1 MWHARY
7 RRLREIGV
15 LGINERNFAYIAR
28 YNQRQYYPLVDNKL
42 LTKEAATKANI
53 AVPALLG
60 VIRTPSQ
67 MHLLPDLLNPL
78 SQFVIKPARGS
89 GGKGIT
95 VVGGREGSHFLKPS
109 GATITMEQIRRH
121 VSNILSGVYSLGGKP
136 DVAFVEA
143 RVQGEPVLSKYTC
156 EGLPDIRVIVFRGFP
171 VMAMM
176 RCPTHASDG
185 KANLHQGA
193 VGVGL
198 NICSGRALR
207 AVQRNHPV
215 DRHPNTDVSFA
226 DLAIPGW
233 RSLLELAAS
242 CYEMTRLG
250 YLGCDIVLDRERGPL
265 ILELN
270 ARPGL
275 AIQIANG
282 IGLRHRLKAIE
293 AQNPGEWRVAER
305 VACVYRLF
313 GDKVVDLTRSVA
325 PTPAYKD

>member
-1 MWHARY
+1 MWWSRY
-7 RRLREIGV
+7 RKLRKIGV
-15 LGINERNFAYIAR
+15 LGINERNVAYIAR
-28 YNQRQYYPLVDNKL
+28 YNERQYYPLVDNKL
-42 LTKEAATKANI
+42 LTKEAATKAGI
-53 AVPALLG
+53 AVPELLG
-60 VIRTPSQ
+60 VIKTPSQ
-67 MHLLPDLLNPL
+67 LHLLPGLLSPL
-78 SQFVIKPARGS
+78 NQFVIKPARGS

-95 VVGGREGSHFLKPS
+95 VIAGRDGEHFVKPS
-109 GATITMEQIRRH
+109 GVVITIDQIRHH

-143 RVQGEPVLSKYTC
+143 LVQGEPVLSKYTF

-198 NICSGRALR
+198 DICSGRALR
-207 AVQRNHPV
+207 AVQRNHLIE
-215 DRHPNTDVSFA
+215 RHPDTGVSFA
-226 DLAIPGW
+226 DLAIPSW

-242 CYEMTRLG
+242 CYEMNKLG
-250 YLGCDIVLDRERGPL
+250 YQGCDIVLDRNLGPL
-265 ILELN
+265 LLELN

-282 IGLRHRLKAIE
+282 LGLRHRLMAIE
-293 AQNPGEWRVAER
+293 AQTHGDLNVAER
-305 VACVYRLF
+305 VARVYQLF
-313 GDKVVDLTRSVA
+313 GGGAVDAVHTAS
-325 PTPAYKD
+325 PP

>member
-1 MWHARY
+1 MWFASY
-7 RRLREIGV
+7 RKLRDIGV

-28 YNQRQYYPLVDNKL
+28 YNERHYYPLVDNKL
-42 LTKEAATKANI
+42 LTKEAATKAAI
-53 AVPALLG
+53 AVPELFG
-60 VIRTPSQ
+60 VIKTPSQ
-67 MHLLPDLLNPL
+67 LHRLPALINPL
-78 SQFVIKPARGS
+78 NEFVIKPARGS

-95 VVGGREGSHFLKPS
+95 VIVGRDGDHFLKPS
-109 GATITMEQIRRH
+109 GTAITLRQMRQH

-143 RVQGEPVLSKYTC
+143 LVQGEPLLSKYTF

-176 RCPTHASDG
+176 RCPTHSSDG

-207 AVQRNHPV
+207 AVQRSHPI
-215 DRHPNTDVSFA
+215 DRHPDTNVSFA
-226 DLAIPGW
+226 DLLIPGW
-233 RSLLELAAS
+233 RALLELAAS
-242 CYEMTRLG
+242 CYEMTKLG
-250 YLGCDIVLDRERGPL
+250 YLGCDIVLDRHRGPL

-282 IGLRHRLKAIE
+282 IGLRRRLAAIE
-293 AQNPGEWRVAER
+293 SREIKERSITDRVAG
-305 VACVYRLF
+305 VYQLF
-313 GDKVVDLTRSVA
+313 NGDAGSCPTSVVTA
-325 PTPAYKD
+325 MG